1 VQLGSKLGRYR
12 LQFGLEEREVS
23 ERTGIPTESIKLIE
37 RGLQAPTGDQLLI
50 LADLFLCDYKFFLSN
65 ERLAPFE
72 QTESLFRR
80 YGQDLSREDRWAI
93 QELLFLCENEEFLQD
108 ALGRRPKMIPAFTPR
123 GAYYKQQGWDA
134 AGYVRGALGL
144 ADKEVVQDPFPLFR
158 SLGLHVFR
166 RRLENS
172 NISGV
177 FIKHPLAG
185 RCVLVNYDEDPY
197 RQRFTASHEVAHAIL
212 DADEP
217 EPTISFQGPD
227 GDLREVRANAFAS
240 AFLVPPESIKHL
252 DPNLLSEDAFLD
264 LCNRLMVNT
273 QTLIIAFKN
282 FNGVSENVLSR
293 FSHLRVR
300 RLNKPDPELGPDLTS
315 TSRER
320 RQRLLEKG
328 ISFQYVR
335 LCFDAH
341 REGVISLPRLAE
353 VLLLDLGETLKLMAS
368 FKEVPQYAH

>member
-1 VQLGSKLGRYR
+1 
-12 LQFGLEEREVS
+12 
-23 ERTGIPTESIKLIE
+23 
-37 RGLQAPTGDQLLI
+37 
-50 LADLFLCDYKFFLSN
+50 
-65 ERLAPFE
+65 
-72 QTESLFRR
+72 
-80 YGQDLSREDRWAI
+80 
-93 QELLFLCENEEFLQD
+93 
-108 ALGRRPKMIPAFTPR
+108 
-123 GAYYKQQGWDA
+123 
-134 AGYVRGALGL
+134 
-144 ADKEVVQDPFPLFR
+144 
-158 SLGLHVFR
+158 
-166 RRLENS
+166 
-172 NISGV
+172 
-177 FIKHPLAG
+177 
-185 RCVLVNYDEDPY
+185 
-197 RQRFTASHEVAHAIL
+197 L